1 MRKSSKC
8 WWVQRAS
15 PTGGTPHWAPRR
27 ELPQPFC
34 AGVICPVKTEAPSL
48 IINPFRIQFHPLSSC
63 AYYAPIGRQKWTIV
77 STLEEFTIYWK
88 QMFSS
93 LETWDVL
100 EFQSTEALPEKKLK
114 RDYLYGL
121 VSLTWS
127 TVQLRRAVC
136 LRSVKDD
143 LGCPGSLPYTVAM
156 NLKFWNQKF
165 F

>member
-1 MRKSSKC
+1 MSSAGFSHGRD
-8 WWVQRAS
+8 VPLSSTA
-15 PTGGTPHWAPRR
+15 WAPAAILCWGD
-27 ELPQPFC
+27 LPSQ
-34 AGVICPVKTEAPSL
+34 GWGTL
-48 IINPFRIQFHPLSSC
+48 LNNPFRIQFHPLSSC
-63 AYYAPIGRQKWTIV
+63 AYYVPIGRQKWTIV

-100 EFQSTEALPEKKLK
+100 EFQSTEALSKKKLK